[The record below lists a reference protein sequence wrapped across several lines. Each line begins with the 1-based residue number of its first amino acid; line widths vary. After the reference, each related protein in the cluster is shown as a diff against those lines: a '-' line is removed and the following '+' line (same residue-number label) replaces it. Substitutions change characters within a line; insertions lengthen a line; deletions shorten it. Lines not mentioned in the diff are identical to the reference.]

1 MKLEVIWQ
9 EHELGLYPV
18 IGLTW
23 EDPFRGVP
31 SNYVS
36 RCEAALAAYE
46 NGGELP
52 PGWTM
57 PPVRDGRDIRRIPY
71 ANIVILPMK
80 SKRLIEQLLLLR
92 KFHPVRIRLFERKR
106 NFKQVRLLR
115 IPGMC
120 LRDCLPKQRRYL
132 ASLPRRSDVW
142 ISLGKLRIYANLQ
155 QSLDRVLVHTLGSH
169 VAPSI
174 VQLG

>member
-31 SNYVS
+31 SDYVS

-52 PGWTM
+52 PGWRQGDAESRTRT
-57 PPVRDGRDIRRIPY
+57 PGAIR
-71 ANIVILPMK
+71 ASGTTQLC
-80 SKRLIEQLLLLR
+80 KRLSPEEINLS
-92 KFHPVRIRLFERKR
+92 IRFERDLPKLVGE
-106 NFKQVRLLR
+106 QRLLTGLES
-115 IPGMC
+115 IPS
-120 LRDCLPKQRRYL
+120 
-132 ASLPRRSDVW
+132 SL
-142 ISLGKLRIYANLQ
+142 
-155 QSLDRVLVHTLGSH
+155 TC
-169 VAPSI
+169 
-174 VQLG
+174 